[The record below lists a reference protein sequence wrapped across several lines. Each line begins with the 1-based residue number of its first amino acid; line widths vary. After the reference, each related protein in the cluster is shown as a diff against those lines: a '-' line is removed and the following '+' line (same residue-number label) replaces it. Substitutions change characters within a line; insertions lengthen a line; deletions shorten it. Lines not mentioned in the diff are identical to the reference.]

1 MARYLLVPAKASS
14 LPALVAR
21 ARELATGRGH
31 TSFVLLTPLPRTTP
45 DRDVAE
51 HLASANEVLAVAQL
65 ERARLHVERSGI
77 GDRAPLL
84 AIEDELRAHPD
95 TYDAIVLA
103 SPAPSRLARLI
114 ARDDHW
120 RAESLPVPVIHV
132 FEDATV
138 LLPMP
143 ITQRLRRL
151 VAGPIA
157 LLDWIARQLRR
168 PRMGIAVLLLP
179 MIAYLIA
186 GAGLVIFVNRRFM
199 FNEVLAFLLYSA
211 LVVAVVVIERSPPPH
226 VESERED
233 REDEAVRLDGAR

>member
-21 ARELATGRGH
+21 VRELAEERGH

-51 HLASANEVLAVAQL
+51 HLASANDVLAVAQL

-95 TYDAIVLA
+95 TYDAVVLA
-103 SPAPSRLARLI
+103 SPTPRRIARLI

-120 RAESLPVPVIHV
+120 RAESLPLPVIHV
-132 FEDATV
+132 FEDAAV
-138 LLPMP
+138 SLPLP
-143 ITQRLRRL
+143 ITQRLRRMA
-151 VAGPIA
+151 AGPVA

-168 PRMGIAVLLLP
+168 PRMGIALLLVP

-199 FNEVLAFLLYSA
+199 FNELLAFVLYSA
-211 LVVAVVVIERSPPPH
+211 LVAAVVVIERAPPPRR
-226 VESERED
+226 ESDHED
-233 REDEAVRLDGAR
+233 REDEAVRLDEAR